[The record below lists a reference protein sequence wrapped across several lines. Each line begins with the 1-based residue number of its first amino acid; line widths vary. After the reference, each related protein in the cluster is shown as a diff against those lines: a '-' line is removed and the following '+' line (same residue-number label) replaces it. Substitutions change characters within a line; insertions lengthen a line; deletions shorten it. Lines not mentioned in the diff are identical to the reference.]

1 LLRESA
7 IRILY
12 FATRPIL
19 LDITMSCTIIV
30 GGFFGDEG
38 KGKIVAHIA
47 YKDKPVI
54 ISRGGVGPNA
64 GHTVQVGD
72 REYGVRMVPS
82 GFVYKEAKLC
92 IGSGVLVD
100 PRVLKHEVEMLDV
113 KGRVFVDKRCGIIT
127 EDHIVRD
134 KGSAHLSKKIGS
146 TGSGCGPANSDRVM
160 RLSPQAKDVPELAEY
175 LLDVPKAIDDELKQ
189 GRTVLLEGTQGF
201 GISLYYGTYP
211 FVTSKDTSASQIAA
225 DNGVG
230 PTKIDDVIVVFKAY
244 PTRVGEGP
252 FSTEMTAEKSDSMG
266 IQEFGTVTH
275 RKRRIGGW
283 DGGMARYSAMV
294 NGCTQAAITGIDR
307 VDKSCFGVTDYK
319 KLTKK
324 AKDFLKI
331 AEDDIGSPVTLI
343 STGPEMTQIIDLRKE
358 LV

>member
-1 LLRESA
+1 M
-7 IRILY
+7 
-12 FATRPIL
+12 T
-19 LDITMSCTIIV
+19 CTIIV

-72 REYGVRMVPS
+72 HEYGVRMVPP
-82 GFVYKEAKLC
+82 GFVYKKARLC

-100 PRVLKHEVEMLDV
+100 PRILKKEVEMLDV
-113 KGRVFVDKRCGIIT
+113 KGRIFVDKRCGIIT
-127 EDHIVRD
+127 EDHIMRD
-134 KGSAHLSKKIGS
+134 KGSDHLSKTIGS

-160 RLSPQAKDVPELAEY
+160 RISPQAKDVPELAEY
-175 LLDVPKAIDDELKQ
+175 IIDVPKAIDDELKQ

-252 FSTEMTAEKSDSMG
+252 FSTEMTSEKSDSMG

-283 DGGMARYSAMV
+283 DGDMARYSAMI

-307 VDKSCFGVTDYK
+307 VDKSCFGVTEYG

-324 AKDFLKI
+324 AKDFLKD
-331 AEDDIGSPVTLI
+331 AEADIGSPITLI
-343 STGPEMTQIIDLRKE
+343 STGPEMTQIIDLRE
-358 LV
+358 

>member
-1 LLRESA
+1 
-7 IRILY
+7 
-12 FATRPIL
+12 
-19 LDITMSCTIIV
+19 MSCTIIV

-38 KGKIVAHIA
+38 KGKVVAHIA
-47 YKDKPVI
+47 YNDKPVI

-100 PRVLKHEVEMLDV
+100 PHVLKQEIDMLDV
-113 KGRVFVDKRCGIIT
+113 KGRIFVDKRCGIIT
-127 EDHIVRD
+127 EDHIRRD
-134 KGSAHLSKKIGS
+134 KVSAHLSKKIGS
-146 TGSGCGPANSDRVM
+146 TGSGCGPANADRVM
-160 RLSPQAKDVPELAEY
+160 RISPQAKDVPELAEY
-175 LLDVPKAIDDELKQ
+175 LLDVPKAIDDELKK
-189 GRTVLLEGTQGF
+189 GSTVLLEGTQGF

-230 PTKIDDVIVVFKAY
+230 PTRIDDVIVVFKAY

-252 FSTEMTAEKSDSMG
+252 FSTEMSFEKSDSMG

-283 DGGMARYSAMV
+283 DGDMARYSAMV
-294 NGCTQAAITGIDR
+294 NGCTQAAITGIDH
-307 VDKSCFGVTDYK
+307 VDKTCFGVTEYG

-324 AKDFLKI
+324 AKNFLKT
-331 AEDDIGSPVTLI
+331 AEDDIGSPITLI
-343 STGPEMTQIIDLRKE
+343 STGPEITQIIDLRNE

>member
-1 LLRESA
+1 
-7 IRILY
+7 
-12 FATRPIL
+12 
-19 LDITMSCTIIV
+19 MSCTIIV

-38 KGKIVAHIA
+38 KGKIVAHVA
-47 YKDKPVI
+47 FKDKPVI

-64 GHTVQVGD
+64 GHTVKVGEK
-72 REYGVRMVPS
+72 EYGVRMVPS
-82 GFVYKEAKLC
+82 GFVYKDAKLC

-100 PRVLKHEVEMLDV
+100 PRVLKQEVERLNV
-113 KGRVFVDKRCGIIT
+113 RGRIFVDKRCGIIT
-127 EDHIVRD
+127 EDHIARD

-160 RLSPQAKDVPELAEY
+160 RVTPQAKDVPELAEY
-175 LLDVPKAIDDELKQ
+175 LLDVPKAIDDELKA
-189 GRTVLLEGTQGF
+189 GKFVLLEGTQGF
-201 GISLYYGTYP
+201 GISLYFGTYP

-252 FSTEMTAEKSDSMG
+252 FSTEMSADMSDAMG

-283 DGGMARYSAMV
+283 DSGMARYSAMI

-307 VDKSCFGVTDYK
+307 VDKSCFGVTEYG

-324 AKDFLKI
+324 AKDFVRQ
-331 AEDDIGSPVTLI
+331 AEADIGCPVTLI
-343 STGPEMTQIIDLRKE
+343 STGPEITQIIDIRDDVL
-358 LV
+358 

>member
-1 LLRESA
+1 
-7 IRILY
+7 
-12 FATRPIL
+12 
-19 LDITMSCTIIV
+19 MSCTIIV

-38 KGKIVAHIA
+38 KGKVVAHIA

-64 GHTVQVGD
+64 GHTVQVGTK
-72 REYGVRMVPS
+72 EYGVRMVPS
-82 GFVYKEAKLC
+82 GFVYKDAKLC

-100 PRVLKHEVEMLDV
+100 PRVLKHEVDMLGV
-113 KGRVFVDKRCGIIT
+113 RGRVFVDKRCGVIT
-127 EDHIVRD
+127 EDHIARD
-134 KGSAHLSKKIGS
+134 KGSDHLAKKIGS

-160 RLSPQAKDVPELAEY
+160 RVSPQAKDVPELAEY
-175 LLDVPKAIDDELKQ
+175 LMDVPKAIDEELKKDNC
-189 GRTVLLEGTQGF
+189 VLLEGTQGF

-230 PTKIDDVIVVFKAY
+230 PTRIDDVVVVFKAY

-252 FSTEMTAEKSDSMG
+252 FSTEMPAEKSDAMG

-283 DGGMARYSAMV
+283 DGEMARYSAMI

-307 VDKSCFGVTDYK
+307 IDKACFGITDYSR
-319 KLTKK
+319 LTRK
-324 AKDFLKI
+324 ARDFLKT
-331 AEDDIGSPVTLI
+331 AEDDIGCPIALI
-343 STGPEMTQIIDLRKE
+343 STGPEVTQIIDLREE
-358 LV
+358 LA

>member
-1 LLRESA
+1 
-7 IRILY
+7 
-12 FATRPIL
+12 
-19 LDITMSCTIIV
+19 MSCTIIV

-47 YKDKPVI
+47 HADEPVI

-72 REYGVRMVPS
+72 HEYSVRMVPS
-82 GFVYKEAKLC
+82 GFVYKKAKLC

-100 PRVLKHEVEMLDV
+100 PRVLKHEVETLGV
-113 KGRVFVDKRCGIIT
+113 KGRIFVDKRCGIIT
-127 EDHIVRD
+127 EDHIARD
-134 KGSAHLSKKIGS
+134 KGSAYLSKKIGS
-146 TGSGCGPANSDRVM
+146 TGSGCGPANADRVM
-160 RLSPQAKDVPELAEY
+160 RVAPQAKDVPELAEY
-175 LLDVPKAIDDELKQ
+175 LLDVPLALNNALKSGQ
-189 GRTVLLEGTQGF
+189 TVLLEGTQGF

-252 FSTEMTAEKSDSMG
+252 FSTEMTSEKSDAMG

-283 DGGMARYSAMV
+283 DGKMARYSAMI

-307 VDKSCFGVTDYK
+307 VDKACFGLTEYS

-324 AKDFLKI
+324 AKDFLKT
-331 AEDDIGSPVTLI
+331 AEDDIGCPITLI
-343 STGPEMTQIIDLRKE
+343 STGPELTQIIDIRKE
-358 LV
+358 YK

>member
-1 LLRESA
+1 
-7 IRILY
+7 
-12 FATRPIL
+12 
-19 LDITMSCTIIV
+19 MSCSIIV

-38 KGKIVAHIA
+38 KGKVVAHIA
-47 YKDKPVI
+47 HKDKPVI

-64 GHTVQVGD
+64 GHTVQVGTK
-72 REYGVRMVPS
+72 EYGVRMVPS
-82 GFVYKEAKLC
+82 GFIYKEAKLC

-100 PRVLKHEVEMLDV
+100 PRVLKHEVDMLGV
-113 KGRVFVDKRCGIIT
+113 KGRIFVDKRCGIIT
-127 EDHIVRD
+127 EDHIARD
-134 KGSAHLSKKIGS
+134 KGDSHLSKTIGS

-160 RLSPQAKDVPELAEY
+160 RTSPQAKDVPELAEY
-175 LLDVPKAIDDELKQ
+175 LLDVPKAIDDEIKK
-189 GRTVLLEGTQGF
+189 GSNVLLEGTQGF

-252 FSTEMTAEKSDSMG
+252 FSTEMSADKSDAMG

-283 DGGMARYSAMV
+283 DGQMARYSAMI
-294 NGCTQAAITGIDR
+294 NGCTIAAITGIDR
-307 VDKSCFGVTDYK
+307 VDKDCFGATEYSQ
-319 KLTKK
+319 LTKK
-324 AKDFLKI
+324 ALDFI
-331 AEDDIGSPVTLI
+331 RQAEEDIGCPVGLI
-343 STGPEMTQIIDLRKE
+343 STGPEMTQIIDIRDE
-358 LV
+358 LK

>member
-1 LLRESA
+1 
-7 IRILY
+7 
-12 FATRPIL
+12 
-19 LDITMSCTIIV
+19 MSCTIIV

-47 YKDKPVI
+47 FKDKPVI

-64 GHTVQVGD
+64 GHTVQVGTK
-72 REYGVRMVPS
+72 EYGVRMVPS
-82 GFVYKEAKLC
+82 GFFYKDAKLC

-100 PRVLKHEVEMLDV
+100 PRILKHEVETLGV
-113 KGRVFVDKRCGIIT
+113 KGRVFVDWRCGIIT
-127 EDHIVRD
+127 EDHIARD
-134 KGSAHLSKKIGS
+134 KGSDHLSKKIGS

-160 RLSPQAKDVPELAEY
+160 RISPQAKDVPELAEY
-175 LLDVPKAIDDELKQ
+175 LMDVPKAIDEELKKDH
-189 GRTVLLEGTQGF
+189 TVLLEGTQGF

-230 PTKIDDVIVVFKAY
+230 PTRIDDVVVVFKAY

-252 FSTEMTAEKSDSMG
+252 FSTEMTFEKSDAMG

-283 DGGMARYSAMV
+283 DGGMARYSAMI

-307 VDKSCFGVTDYK
+307 IDKACFGITDYT

-324 AKDFLKI
+324 ARDFLKV
-331 AEDDIGSPVTLI
+331 AEDDIGCPITLI
-343 STGPEMTQIIDLRKE
+343 STGPEVTQIIDIREE

>member
-1 LLRESA
+1 
-7 IRILY
+7 
-12 FATRPIL
+12 
-19 LDITMSCTIIV
+19 MSCSIIV

-38 KGKIVAHIA
+38 KGKVVAHIA
-47 YKDKPVI
+47 NKDKPTI

-64 GHTVQVGD
+64 GHTVQVGTK
-72 REYGVRMVPS
+72 EYGVRMVPS
-82 GFVYKEAKLC
+82 GFIYKDAKLC

-100 PRVLKHEVEMLDV
+100 PRVLKHEVDMLGV
-113 KGRVFVDKRCGIIT
+113 KGRVFVDMRCGIIT
-127 EDHIVRD
+127 EDHITRD
-134 KGSAHLSKKIGS
+134 KGDAHLSKTIGS

-160 RLSPQAKDVPELAEY
+160 RTSPQAKDVPELAEY
-175 LLDVPKAIDDELKQ
+175 LLDVPVAIDAEIKK
-189 GRTVLLEGTQGF
+189 GNNVLLEGTQGF

-230 PTKIDDVIVVFKAY
+230 PTRIDDVIVVFKAY

-252 FSTEMTAEKSDSMG
+252 FSTEMSFEKSDAMG

-283 DGGMARYSAMV
+283 DGEMARYSAMI

-307 VDKSCFGVTDYK
+307 VDQDCFGATKYSQ
-319 KLTKK
+319 LSKK
-324 AKDFLKI
+324 ARDFIKQ
-331 AEDDIGSPVTLI
+331 AEDDIGAPVTLI
-343 STGPEMTQIIDLRKE
+343 STGPEITQIIDLRDE
-358 LV
+358 QE

>member
-1 LLRESA
+1 
-7 IRILY
+7 
-12 FATRPIL
+12 
-19 LDITMSCTIIV
+19 MSCTIIV

-38 KGKIVAHIA
+38 KGKVVAHIA
-47 YKDKPVI
+47 FKDKPVI

-64 GHTVQVGD
+64 GHTVKVGD

-82 GFVYKEAKLC
+82 GFVYRDAKLC

-100 PRVLKHEVEMLDV
+100 PRVLKQEVEMLNV
-113 KGRVFVDKRCGIIT
+113 RGRIFVDRRCGVIT
-127 EDHIVRD
+127 EDHIARD
-134 KGSAHLSKKIGS
+134 KGSDHLAKTIGS
-146 TGSGCGPANSDRVM
+146 TGSGCGPANADRVM
-160 RLSPQAKDVPELAEY
+160 RISPQAKDVPELAEY
-175 LLDVPKAIDDELKQ
+175 LLDVPKAIDSELKK
-189 GRTVLLEGTQGF
+189 GNTVLLEGTQGF

-230 PTKIDDVIVVFKAY
+230 PTRIDDVVVVFKAY

-252 FSTEMTAEKSDSMG
+252 FSTEMSSEKSDAMG

-283 DGGMARYSAMV
+283 DGEMARYSAMI

-307 VDKSCFGVTDYK
+307 IDKACFGVTDYSR
-319 KLTKK
+319 LTGK
-324 AKDFLKI
+324 AKDFLKK
-331 AEDDIGSPVTLI
+331 AEDDIGCPITLI
-343 STGPEMTQIIDLRKE
+343 STGPDVSQIIDLRE
-358 LV
+358 DLA